1 MQRLDALKIANTV
14 RQERAELKQS
24 LRKGEV
30 SIVELLVTPPEFL
43 LTARLSQ
50 ILLAAPGYGQVRVSR
65 LLKRCRISPLK
76 TIGTLSERQ
85 RQELTQA
92 LSVV

>member
-1 MQRLDALKIANTV
+1 LQRLDALKIANTV
-14 RQERAELKQS
+14 RQQRAELKQS
-24 LRKGEV
+24 LRRGEM

-85 RQELTQA
+85 RHELTQA

>member
-1 MQRLDALKIANTV
+1 LQRLDALKIANTV
-14 RQERAELKQS
+14 RQQRAELKQS
-24 LRKGEV
+24 LRRGEV

-92 LSVV
+92 ISVA